1 MGKPRDM
8 SQRVTLARVDDV
20 KRRTRVGAARKAI
33 YEQDLGVDSAA
44 VERLLKDDSLVPAAV
59 SLGRFTMWLMLRRY
73 CFRMHSLINYHYWT
87 STCLRCWW

>member
-20 KRRTRVGAARKAI
+20 KRRTRVEAARKAI
-33 YEQDLGVDSAA
+33 YEQNLGVDSAA

-59 SLGRFTMWLMLRRY
+59 SSTSFIMRPMLMLY
-73 CFRMHSLINYHYWT
+73 YFRMHSLINYHHST
-87 STCLRCWW
+87 SICLRC